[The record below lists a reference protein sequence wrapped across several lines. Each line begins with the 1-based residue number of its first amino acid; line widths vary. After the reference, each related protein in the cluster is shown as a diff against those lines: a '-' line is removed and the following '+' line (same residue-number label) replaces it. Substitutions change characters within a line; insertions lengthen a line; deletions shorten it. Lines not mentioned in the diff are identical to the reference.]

1 MDKPKKILIPV
12 DGSASSEIL
21 AEYGKFLAEAFPCE
35 LTLLNV
41 QNIDASDRPSMNI
54 GSDIVEEAKLK
65 IGQLSN
71 SGSAISKR
79 VAFGDPADVILDIAE
94 SENFDI
100 IVICTHGLGA
110 AKRFLLG
117 SVTSKVVTHSLIPV
131 LVLR

>member
-1 MDKPKKILIPV
+1 MDKPKKILIPF
-12 DGSASSEIL
+12 DGSDSSETL
-21 AEYGKFLAEAFPCE
+21 GEYGKFLAEAFPCE
-35 LTLLNV
+35 ITLLNV

-54 GSDIVEEAKLK
+54 GSGIVEEARLK

-71 SGSAISKR
+71 SDSTISTR
-79 VAFGDPADVILDIAE
+79 VAFGNPADVILDIAE

-100 IVICTHGLGA
+100 IVICTHGLGR

>member
-1 MDKPKKILIPV
+1 MDKLKKILVPV
-12 DGSASSEIL
+12 DGSDSSETL
-21 AEYGKFLAEAFPCE
+21 GEYGKFLAEAFPCE
-35 LTLLNV
+35 ITLLNV

-54 GSDIVEEAKLK
+54 GSGIVEEARLK

-71 SGSAISKR
+71 SDSTISTR
-79 VAFGDPADVILDIAE
+79 VAFGNPADVILDIAE

-100 IVICTHGLGA
+100 IVICTHGLGR

>member
-1 MDKPKKILIPV
+1 MDKLKKILVPV
-12 DGSASSEIL
+12 DGSDSSETL
-21 AEYGKFLAEAFPCE
+21 GEYGKFLAEAFPCE
-35 LTLLNV
+35 ITLLNV

-54 GSDIVEEAKLK
+54 GSGIVEEARLK

-71 SGSAISKR
+71 SDSTISTR
-79 VAFGDPADVILDIAE
+79 VAFGNPADVILDIAE

-100 IVICTHGLGA
+100 IVICTHGLGR

-131 LVLR
+131 LILR